1 MVNQE
6 RELILRPSAGT
17 LLESM
22 RDIGYSFDSAL
33 ADILDNS
40 ISASAGRIE
49 ILNGLDAENQ
59 PYMAIVDDGHGM
71 GADELTAAMRHGSKS
86 PLASR
91 EEGDLGRFGLGLK
104 TASFSQCRRLTVVS
118 RKDGE
123 AHGRRW
129 DLDRV
134 VEADEWLLQR
144 LDAHEIEE
152 LPGIESLPPTGTL
165 VLWQALDRLDSEDP
179 SPARLSVALNEL
191 FAEARRHLALTFH
204 RYIRPEPFD
213 VDLAPIEI
221 SINGYPIEAADPF
234 ALHMS
239 PTSDSHEVARLKAG
253 DSQITAQA
261 FTLPH
266 HSRLTPTQLEKM
278 ALGSTLAETQG
289 LYIYRAKRLI
299 SGGTWLGL
307 GKRSEMSKLLRVRVD
322 VPTSL
327 DSFWGVDVRKSRIR
341 PPSAVR
347 SRLRPLVER
356 MTQSAKRPYTYRG
369 RKQVQDATLPMWDR
383 IEERGHIR
391 YVINRTHPLIE
402 GIRSAD
408 EDFSKVE
415 SILAV
420 IEASLPLEAMFSDV
434 GSHPQDVR
442 QNDLDEMELEQLL
455 MAYMDVLAPNSDRL
469 PGIIYNQI
477 KGAAPFKDDKRVR
490 DLVEK
495 YREIDDQ

>member
-1 MVNQE
+1 
-6 RELILRPSAGT
+6 
-17 LLESM
+17 
-22 RDIGYSFDSAL
+22 
-33 ADILDNS
+33 
-40 ISASAGRIE
+40 
-49 ILNGLDAENQ
+49 
-59 PYMAIVDDGHGM
+59 
-71 GADELTAAMRHGSKS
+71 
-86 PLASR
+86 
-91 EEGDLGRFGLGLK
+91 
-104 TASFSQCRRLTVVS
+104 
-118 RKDGE
+118 
-123 AHGRRW
+123 
-129 DLDRV
+129 
-134 VEADEWLLQR
+134 
-144 LDAHEIEE
+144 
-152 LPGIESLPPTGTL
+152 
-165 VLWQALDRLDSEDP
+165 
-179 SPARLSVALNEL
+179 
-191 FAEARRHLALTFH
+191 
-204 RYIRPEPFD
+204 
-213 VDLAPIEI
+213 
-221 SINGYPIEAADPF
+221 
-234 ALHMS
+234 
-239 PTSDSHEVARLKAG
+239 
-253 DSQITAQA
+253 
-261 FTLPH
+261 
-266 HSRLTPTQLEKM
+266 M

-408 EDFSKVE
+408 DDFSKFE

-442 QNDLDEMELEQLL
+442 QSDLGEMELEQLL
-455 MAYMDVLAPNSDRL
+455 LSYMDVLAPNSDRL

-477 KGAAPFKDDKRVR
+477 KGAAPFKDDNRVR
-490 DLVEK
+490 ELVEK